1 MQQNAAFHQGLHW
14 VLLAL
19 CRYRAPV
26 MMTHKIVFSC
36 LREYSV
42 ANSVDLDGVPHNAAF
57 FGVLT
62 C

>member
-1 MQQNAAFHQGLHW
+1 
-14 VLLAL
+14 
-19 CRYRAPV
+19 

-62 C
+62 CLQ